1 MADYRISNLTIR
13 VEDQALP
20 KGVIRSQGKYIGDL
34 GGEKDGGVPVIC
46 GCTCSC
52 TCTCTCTGTNPA
64 AAPNE
69 QLVQLE
75 DVELTVLKES
85 LKAALSDLE
94 QIEQQRP
101 RR

>member
-20 KGVIRSQGKYIGDL
+20 KGVISGQGKYVGDL
-34 GGEKDGGVPVIC
+34 GKNGPLPMADC

-52 TCTCTCTGTNPA
+52 TCTCTCTSTGGGSHSD
-64 AAPNE
+64 E

-75 DVELTVLKES
+75 EVELTVLKES
-85 LKAALSDLE
+85 LKAALGDLDE
-94 QIEQQRP
+94 IQQSRGT
-101 RR
+101 R